1 MSGSRAF
8 LPLVLFFLAMTF
20 SCSDGGKVIPRKKMV
35 SIYADMFV
43 ADQWLNQNYKA
54 ERVAD
59 TSFVYEAIFEKYG
72 YDSEDYRASVDYY
85 IQDPDRF
92 ARILRQTVLELEDRM
107 DEQRAE
113 LRKLRASSGGGREV
127 TYTFD
132 FDRIW
137 IFENGYPRVTVR
149 DSLEYFRSKN
159 EYFIL
164 NHIDL
169 EGAYKLVWIA
179 RALLALY
186 KRGYPLQL
194 AVEIFVIRLYSGLVF
209 PMSGDTVF
217 CDTVHLLGSYLHFK
231 GYAVPAYDRCVYRL
245 VHIRLRR

>member
-1 MSGSRAF
+1 MSVSRAF

-72 YDSEDYRASVDYY
+72 YDSDDYRASVDYY

-149 DSLEYFRSKN
+149 DSLEYFRSRN

-164 NHIDL
+164 DPKPL
-169 EGAYKLVWIA
+169 AEPQDYGMEVYFPQDTLTVTDTSQKDAPAEA
-179 RALLALY
+179 RDS
-186 KRGYPLQL
+186 
-194 AVEIFVIRLYSGLVF
+194 VIVA
-209 PMSGDTVF
+209 DT
-217 CDTVHLLGSYLHFK
+217 
-231 GYAVPAYDRCVYRL
+231 
-245 VHIRLRR
+245 LR

>member
-1 MSGSRAF
+1 MSWSRVF
-8 LPLVLFFLAMTF
+8 MPLAVLCLALTF
-20 SCSDGGKVIPRKKMV
+20 SCSGGGKVIPKKKMV
-35 SIYADMFV
+35 RIYADMFV

-164 NHIDL
+164 DP
-169 EGAYKLVWIA
+169 KP
-179 RALLALY
+179 LAEPQDYGMEVYFPQDTLTVTDTSQ
-186 KRGYPLQL
+186 KDAPAEAGDS
-194 AVEIFVIRLYSGLVF
+194 VIVA
-209 PMSGDTVF
+209 DT
-217 CDTVHLLGSYLHFK
+217 
-231 GYAVPAYDRCVYRL
+231 
-245 VHIRLRR
+245 LR

>member
-107 DEQRAE
+107 DEQKAE

-164 NHIDL
+164 DP
-169 EGAYKLVWIA
+169 KP
-179 RALLALY
+179 LAEPQDYGMEVYFPQDTLTVTDTSQ
-186 KRGYPLQL
+186 KDAPAEAGDS
-194 AVEIFVIRLYSGLVF
+194 VIVA
-209 PMSGDTVF
+209 DT
-217 CDTVHLLGSYLHFK
+217 
-231 GYAVPAYDRCVYRL
+231 
-245 VHIRLRR
+245 LR

>member
-72 YDSEDYRASVDYY
+72 YDSDDYRASVDYY

-149 DSLEYFRSKN
+149 DSLEYFRSRN

-164 NHIDL
+164 DPKPL
-169 EGAYKLVWIA
+169 AEPQDYGMEVYFPQDTLTVTDTSQKDAPAEA
-179 RALLALY
+179 RDS
-186 KRGYPLQL
+186 
-194 AVEIFVIRLYSGLVF
+194 VIVA
-209 PMSGDTVF
+209 DT
-217 CDTVHLLGSYLHFK
+217 
-231 GYAVPAYDRCVYRL
+231 
-245 VHIRLRR
+245 LR

>member
-20 SCSDGGKVIPRKKMV
+20 SCSDGGKVIPKKKMV
-35 SIYADMFV
+35 RIYADMFV

-164 NHIDL
+164 DP
-169 EGAYKLVWIA
+169 KP
-179 RALLALY
+179 LAEPQDYGMEVYFPQDTLTVTDTSQ
-186 KRGYPLQL
+186 KDAPAEAGDS
-194 AVEIFVIRLYSGLVF
+194 VIVA
-209 PMSGDTVF
+209 DT
-217 CDTVHLLGSYLHFK
+217 
-231 GYAVPAYDRCVYRL
+231 
-245 VHIRLRR
+245 LR

>member
-1 MSGSRAF
+1 M
-8 LPLVLFFLAMTF
+8 PLAVFCLALTF
-20 SCSDGGKVIPRKKMV
+20 SCSGGGKVIPKKKMV
-35 SIYADMFV
+35 RIYADMFV

-107 DEQRAE
+107 DEQKAE

-164 NHIDL
+164 DP
-169 EGAYKLVWIA
+169 KP
-179 RALLALY
+179 LAEPQDYGMEVYFPQDTLTVTDTSQ
-186 KRGYPLQL
+186 KDAPAEAGDS
-194 AVEIFVIRLYSGLVF
+194 VIVA
-209 PMSGDTVF
+209 DT
-217 CDTVHLLGSYLHFK
+217 
-231 GYAVPAYDRCVYRL
+231 
-245 VHIRLRR
+245 LR

>member
-1 MSGSRAF
+1 MSGFRVF
-8 LPLVLFFLAMTF
+8 MPLAVFCLALTF
-20 SCSDGGKVIPRKKMV
+20 SCSGGGKVIPKKKMV
-35 SIYADMFV
+35 RIYADMFV

-107 DEQRAE
+107 DEQKAE

-164 NHIDL
+164 DP
-169 EGAYKLVWIA
+169 KP
-179 RALLALY
+179 LAEPQDYGMEVYFPQDTLTVTDTSQ
-186 KRGYPLQL
+186 KDAPAEAGDS
-194 AVEIFVIRLYSGLVF
+194 VIVA
-209 PMSGDTVF
+209 DT
-217 CDTVHLLGSYLHFK
+217 
-231 GYAVPAYDRCVYRL
+231 
-245 VHIRLRR
+245 LR

>member
-20 SCSDGGKVIPRKKMV
+20 SCSDGGKVIPKKKMV
-35 SIYADMFV
+35 RIYADMFV

-107 DEQRAE
+107 DEQKAE

-164 NHIDL
+164 DP
-169 EGAYKLVWIA
+169 KP
-179 RALLALY
+179 LAEPQDYGMEVYFPQDTLTVTDTSQ
-186 KRGYPLQL
+186 KDAPAEAGDS
-194 AVEIFVIRLYSGLVF
+194 VIVA
-209 PMSGDTVF
+209 DT
-217 CDTVHLLGSYLHFK
+217 
-231 GYAVPAYDRCVYRL
+231 
-245 VHIRLRR
+245 LR

>member
-20 SCSDGGKVIPRKKMV
+20 SCSGGGKVIPRKKMV

-164 NHIDL
+164 DP
-169 EGAYKLVWIA
+169 KP
-179 RALLALY
+179 LAEPQDYGMEVYFPQDTLTVTDTSQ
-186 KRGYPLQL
+186 KDAPAEAGDS
-194 AVEIFVIRLYSGLVF
+194 VIVA
-209 PMSGDTVF
+209 DT
-217 CDTVHLLGSYLHFK
+217 
-231 GYAVPAYDRCVYRL
+231 
-245 VHIRLRR
+245 LR

>member
-8 LPLVLFFLAMTF
+8 LPLVLFCLALTF
-20 SCSDGGKVIPRKKMV
+20 SCSGGGKVIPKKKMV
-35 SIYADMFV
+35 RIYADMFV

-107 DEQRAE
+107 DEQKAE
-113 LRKLRASSGGGREV
+113 LRKLRASSGGGGKV

-149 DSLEYFRSKN
+149 DSLDYFRSRN

-164 NHIDL
+164 DL
-169 EGAYKLVWIA
+169 KP
-179 RALLALY
+179 LAEPQDY
-186 KRGYPLQL
+186 GREVY
-194 AVEIFVIRLYSGLVF
+194 F
-209 PMSGDTVF
+209 PQDTLTVTDTSHRDAPAEAGDSVVVA
-217 CDTVHLLGSYLHFK
+217 DT
-231 GYAVPAYDRCVYRL
+231 
-245 VHIRLRR
+245 LR

>member
-1 MSGSRAF
+1 M
-8 LPLVLFFLAMTF
+8 
-20 SCSDGGKVIPRKKMV
+20 IPRKKMV

-149 DSLEYFRSKN
+149 DSLEYFSSKN

-164 NHIDL
+164 DPKPL
-169 EGAYKLVWIA
+169 AEPQDYGMEVYFPQDTLTVTDTSQKDAPAEA
-179 RALLALY
+179 RDS
-186 KRGYPLQL
+186 
-194 AVEIFVIRLYSGLVF
+194 VIVA
-209 PMSGDTVF
+209 DT
-217 CDTVHLLGSYLHFK
+217 
-231 GYAVPAYDRCVYRL
+231 
-245 VHIRLRR
+245 LR

>member
-1 MSGSRAF
+1 M
-8 LPLVLFFLAMTF
+8 
-20 SCSDGGKVIPRKKMV
+20 IPRKKMV

-164 NHIDL
+164 DPKPL
-169 EGAYKLVWIA
+169 AEPQDYGMEVYFPQDTLTVTDTSQKDAPAEAGDSVIA
-179 RALLALY
+179 A
-186 KRGYPLQL
+186 
-194 AVEIFVIRLYSGLVF
+194 
-209 PMSGDTVF
+209 DT
-217 CDTVHLLGSYLHFK
+217 
-231 GYAVPAYDRCVYRL
+231 
-245 VHIRLRR
+245 LR

>member
-72 YDSEDYRASVDYY
+72 YDSDDYRASVDYY

-164 NHIDL
+164 DP
-169 EGAYKLVWIA
+169 KP
-179 RALLALY
+179 LAEPQDYGMEVYFPQDTLTVTDTSQ
-186 KRGYPLQL
+186 KDAPAEAGDS
-194 AVEIFVIRLYSGLVF
+194 VIVA
-209 PMSGDTVF
+209 DT
-217 CDTVHLLGSYLHFK
+217 
-231 GYAVPAYDRCVYRL
+231 
-245 VHIRLRR
+245 LR

>member
-1 MSGSRAF
+1 MSVSRAF

-149 DSLEYFRSKN
+149 DSLEYFRSRN

-164 NHIDL
+164 DP
-169 EGAYKLVWIA
+169 KP
-179 RALLALY
+179 LAEPQDYGMEVYFPQDTLTVTDTSQ
-186 KRGYPLQL
+186 KDAPAEAGDS
-194 AVEIFVIRLYSGLVF
+194 VIVA
-209 PMSGDTVF
+209 DT
-217 CDTVHLLGSYLHFK
+217 
-231 GYAVPAYDRCVYRL
+231 
-245 VHIRLRR
+245 LR

>member
-8 LPLVLFFLAMTF
+8 LPLVLFFLAITF
-20 SCSDGGKVIPRKKMV
+20 SCSDGGKVILRKKMV

-107 DEQRAE
+107 DEQKAE

-164 NHIDL
+164 DP
-169 EGAYKLVWIA
+169 KP
-179 RALLALY
+179 LAEPQDYGMEVYFPQDTLTVTDTSQ
-186 KRGYPLQL
+186 KDAPAEAGDS
-194 AVEIFVIRLYSGLVF
+194 VIVA
-209 PMSGDTVF
+209 DT
-217 CDTVHLLGSYLHFK
+217 
-231 GYAVPAYDRCVYRL
+231 
-245 VHIRLRR
+245 LR

>member
-20 SCSDGGKVIPRKKMV
+20 SCSDGEKVIPRKKMV

-107 DEQRAE
+107 DEQKAE
-113 LRKLRASSGGGREV
+113 LRKLRALSGGGREV

-164 NHIDL
+164 DP
-169 EGAYKLVWIA
+169 KP
-179 RALLALY
+179 LAEPQDYGMEVYFPQDTLTVTDTSQ
-186 KRGYPLQL
+186 KDAPAEAGDS
-194 AVEIFVIRLYSGLVF
+194 VIVA
-209 PMSGDTVF
+209 DT
-217 CDTVHLLGSYLHFK
+217 
-231 GYAVPAYDRCVYRL
+231 
-245 VHIRLRR
+245 LR

>member
-1 MSGSRAF
+1 MSWSRVF
-8 LPLVLFFLAMTF
+8 MPLAVLCLALTF
-20 SCSDGGKVIPRKKMV
+20 SCSGGGKVIPKKKMV
-35 SIYADMFV
+35 RIYADMFV

-92 ARILRQTVLELEDRM
+92 ARILRQTVLELENRM

-164 NHIDL
+164 DP
-169 EGAYKLVWIA
+169 KP
-179 RALLALY
+179 LAEPQDYGMEVYFPQDTLTVTDTSQ
-186 KRGYPLQL
+186 KDAPAEAGDS
-194 AVEIFVIRLYSGLVF
+194 VIVA
-209 PMSGDTVF
+209 DT
-217 CDTVHLLGSYLHFK
+217 
-231 GYAVPAYDRCVYRL
+231 
-245 VHIRLRR
+245 LR

>member
-20 SCSDGGKVIPRKKMV
+20 SCTDGGKVIPKKKMV
-35 SIYADMFV
+35 RIYADMFV

-107 DEQRAE
+107 DEQKAE

-149 DSLEYFRSKN
+149 DSLEYFRSRN

-164 NHIDL
+164 DP
-169 EGAYKLVWIA
+169 KP
-179 RALLALY
+179 LAEPQDYGMEVYFPQDTLTVTDTSQ
-186 KRGYPLQL
+186 KDAPAEAGDS
-194 AVEIFVIRLYSGLVF
+194 VIVA
-209 PMSGDTVF
+209 DT
-217 CDTVHLLGSYLHFK
+217 
-231 GYAVPAYDRCVYRL
+231 
-245 VHIRLRR
+245 LR

>member
-1 MSGSRAF
+1 MSGFRVF
-8 LPLVLFFLAMTF
+8 MPLAVFCLALTF
-20 SCSDGGKVIPRKKMV
+20 SCSGGGKVIPKKKMV
-35 SIYADMFV
+35 RIYADMFV

-164 NHIDL
+164 DP
-169 EGAYKLVWIA
+169 KP
-179 RALLALY
+179 LAEPQDYGMEVYFPQDTLTVTDTSQ
-186 KRGYPLQL
+186 KDAPAEAGDS
-194 AVEIFVIRLYSGLVF
+194 VIVA
-209 PMSGDTVF
+209 DT
-217 CDTVHLLGSYLHFK
+217 
-231 GYAVPAYDRCVYRL
+231 
-245 VHIRLRR
+245 LR

>member
-1 MSGSRAF
+1 MSGFRAF

-164 NHIDL
+164 DP
-169 EGAYKLVWIA
+169 KP
-179 RALLALY
+179 LAEPQDYGMEVYFPQDTLTVTDTSQ
-186 KRGYPLQL
+186 KDAPAEAGDS
-194 AVEIFVIRLYSGLVF
+194 VIVA
-209 PMSGDTVF
+209 DT
-217 CDTVHLLGSYLHFK
+217 
-231 GYAVPAYDRCVYRL
+231 
-245 VHIRLRR
+245 LR

>member
-164 NHIDL
+164 DP
-169 EGAYKLVWIA
+169 KP
-179 RALLALY
+179 LAEPQDYGMEVYFPQDTLTVTDTSQ
-186 KRGYPLQL
+186 KDAPAEAGDS
-194 AVEIFVIRLYSGLVF
+194 VIVA
-209 PMSGDTVF
+209 DT
-217 CDTVHLLGSYLHFK
+217 
-231 GYAVPAYDRCVYRL
+231 
-245 VHIRLRR
+245 LR

>member
-8 LPLVLFFLAMTF
+8 LPLVLFCLALTF
-20 SCSDGGKVIPRKKMV
+20 SCSGGGKVIPKKKMV
-35 SIYADMFV
+35 RIYADMFV

-107 DEQRAE
+107 DEQKAE

-164 NHIDL
+164 DP
-169 EGAYKLVWIA
+169 KP
-179 RALLALY
+179 LAEPQDYGMEVYFPQDTLTVTDTSQ
-186 KRGYPLQL
+186 KDAPAEAGDS
-194 AVEIFVIRLYSGLVF
+194 VIVA
-209 PMSGDTVF
+209 DT
-217 CDTVHLLGSYLHFK
+217 
-231 GYAVPAYDRCVYRL
+231 
-245 VHIRLRR
+245 LR

>member
-35 SIYADMFV
+35 RIYADMFV

-164 NHIDL
+164 DP
-169 EGAYKLVWIA
+169 KP
-179 RALLALY
+179 LAEPQDYGMEVYFPQDTLTVTDTSQ
-186 KRGYPLQL
+186 KDAPAEAGDS
-194 AVEIFVIRLYSGLVF
+194 VIVA
-209 PMSGDTVF
+209 DT
-217 CDTVHLLGSYLHFK
+217 
-231 GYAVPAYDRCVYRL
+231 
-245 VHIRLRR
+245 LR

>member
-20 SCSDGGKVIPRKKMV
+20 SCSGGGKVIPKKKMV
-35 SIYADMFV
+35 RIYADMFV

-164 NHIDL
+164 DP
-169 EGAYKLVWIA
+169 KP
-179 RALLALY
+179 LAEPQDYGMEVYFPQDTLTVTDTSQ
-186 KRGYPLQL
+186 KDAPAEAGDS
-194 AVEIFVIRLYSGLVF
+194 VIVA
-209 PMSGDTVF
+209 DT
-217 CDTVHLLGSYLHFK
+217 
-231 GYAVPAYDRCVYRL
+231 
-245 VHIRLRR
+245 LR

>member
-8 LPLVLFFLAMTF
+8 LPLAVFCLALTF
-20 SCSDGGKVIPRKKMV
+20 SCSGGGKVIPKKKMV
-35 SIYADMFV
+35 RIYADMFV

-107 DEQRAE
+107 DEQKAE

-164 NHIDL
+164 DP
-169 EGAYKLVWIA
+169 KP
-179 RALLALY
+179 LAEPQDYGMEVYFPQDTLTVTDTSQ
-186 KRGYPLQL
+186 KDAPAEAGDS
-194 AVEIFVIRLYSGLVF
+194 VIVA
-209 PMSGDTVF
+209 DT
-217 CDTVHLLGSYLHFK
+217 
-231 GYAVPAYDRCVYRL
+231 
-245 VHIRLRR
+245 LR

>member
-1 MSGSRAF
+1 M
-8 LPLVLFFLAMTF
+8 PLAVFCLALTF
-20 SCSDGGKVIPRKKMV
+20 SCSGGGKVIPKKKMV
-35 SIYADMFV
+35 RIYADMFV

-164 NHIDL
+164 DP
-169 EGAYKLVWIA
+169 KP
-179 RALLALY
+179 LAEPQDYGMEVYFPQDTLTVTDTSQ
-186 KRGYPLQL
+186 KDAPAEAGDS
-194 AVEIFVIRLYSGLVF
+194 VIVA
-209 PMSGDTVF
+209 DT
-217 CDTVHLLGSYLHFK
+217 
-231 GYAVPAYDRCVYRL
+231 
-245 VHIRLRR
+245 LR

>member
-1 MSGSRAF
+1 MSVSRAF

-72 YDSEDYRASVDYY
+72 YDSDDYRASVDYY

-149 DSLEYFRSKN
+149 DSLEYFRSRN

-164 NHIDL
+164 DP
-169 EGAYKLVWIA
+169 KP
-179 RALLALY
+179 LAEPQDYGMEVYFPQDTLTVTDTSQ
-186 KRGYPLQL
+186 KDAPAEAGDS
-194 AVEIFVIRLYSGLVF
+194 VIVA
-209 PMSGDTVF
+209 DT
-217 CDTVHLLGSYLHFK
+217 
-231 GYAVPAYDRCVYRL
+231 
-245 VHIRLRR
+245 LR

>member
-1 MSGSRAF
+1 MSWSRVF
-8 LPLVLFFLAMTF
+8 MPLAVLCLALTF
-20 SCSDGGKVIPRKKMV
+20 SCSGGGKVIPKKKMV
-35 SIYADMFV
+35 RIYADMFV

-107 DEQRAE
+107 DEQKAE

-164 NHIDL
+164 DP
-169 EGAYKLVWIA
+169 KP
-179 RALLALY
+179 LAEPQDYGMEVYFPQDTLTVTDTSQ
-186 KRGYPLQL
+186 KDAPAEAGDS
-194 AVEIFVIRLYSGLVF
+194 VIVA
-209 PMSGDTVF
+209 DT
-217 CDTVHLLGSYLHFK
+217 
-231 GYAVPAYDRCVYRL
+231 
-245 VHIRLRR
+245 LR

>member
-8 LPLVLFFLAMTF
+8 LPLVLFCLALTF
-20 SCSDGGKVIPRKKMV
+20 SCSDGGKVIPKKKMV
-35 SIYADMFV
+35 RIYADMFV

-107 DEQRAE
+107 DEQKAE

-164 NHIDL
+164 DP
-169 EGAYKLVWIA
+169 KP
-179 RALLALY
+179 LAEPQDYGMEVYFPQDTLTVTDTSQ
-186 KRGYPLQL
+186 KDAPAEAGDS
-194 AVEIFVIRLYSGLVF
+194 VIVA
-209 PMSGDTVF
+209 DT
-217 CDTVHLLGSYLHFK
+217 
-231 GYAVPAYDRCVYRL
+231 
-245 VHIRLRR
+245 LR

>member
-8 LPLVLFFLAMTF
+8 LPLVLFCLALTF
-20 SCSDGGKVIPRKKMV
+20 SCSGGGKVIPKKKMV
-35 SIYADMFV
+35 RIYADMFV

-164 NHIDL
+164 DP
-169 EGAYKLVWIA
+169 KP
-179 RALLALY
+179 LAEPQDYGMEVYFPQDTLTVTDTSQ
-186 KRGYPLQL
+186 KDAPAEAGDS
-194 AVEIFVIRLYSGLVF
+194 VIVA
-209 PMSGDTVF
+209 DT
-217 CDTVHLLGSYLHFK
+217 
-231 GYAVPAYDRCVYRL
+231 
-245 VHIRLRR
+245 LR

>member
-1 MSGSRAF
+1 M
-8 LPLVLFFLAMTF
+8 
-20 SCSDGGKVIPRKKMV
+20 IPRKKMV

-164 NHIDL
+164 DP
-169 EGAYKLVWIA
+169 KP
-179 RALLALY
+179 LAEPQDYGMEVYFPQDTLTVTDTSQ
-186 KRGYPLQL
+186 KDAPAEAGDS
-194 AVEIFVIRLYSGLVF
+194 VIVV
-209 PMSGDTVF
+209 DT
-217 CDTVHLLGSYLHFK
+217 
-231 GYAVPAYDRCVYRL
+231 
-245 VHIRLRR
+245 LR

>member
-1 MSGSRAF
+1 MSVSRAF

-72 YDSEDYRASVDYY
+72 YDSDDYRASVDYY

-149 DSLEYFRSKN
+149 DSLEYFKSRN

-164 NHIDL
+164 DP
-169 EGAYKLVWIA
+169 KP
-179 RALLALY
+179 LAEPQDYGMEVYFPQDTLTVTDTSQ
-186 KRGYPLQL
+186 KDAPAEAGDS
-194 AVEIFVIRLYSGLVF
+194 VIVA
-209 PMSGDTVF
+209 DT
-217 CDTVHLLGSYLHFK
+217 
-231 GYAVPAYDRCVYRL
+231 
-245 VHIRLRR
+245 LR

>member
-164 NHIDL
+164 DP
-169 EGAYKLVWIA
+169 KP
-179 RALLALY
+179 LAEPQDYGMEVYFPQDTLTVTDTSQ
-186 KRGYPLQL
+186 KDAPAEAGDS
-194 AVEIFVIRLYSGLVF
+194 VIVV
-209 PMSGDTVF
+209 DT
-217 CDTVHLLGSYLHFK
+217 
-231 GYAVPAYDRCVYRL
+231 
-245 VHIRLRR
+245 LR

>member
-1 MSGSRAF
+1 MSVSRAF

-72 YDSEDYRASVDYY
+72 YDSDDYRASVDYY

-164 NHIDL
+164 DP
-169 EGAYKLVWIA
+169 KP
-179 RALLALY
+179 LAEPQDYGMEVYFPQDTLTVTDTSQ
-186 KRGYPLQL
+186 KDAPAEAGDS
-194 AVEIFVIRLYSGLVF
+194 VIVA
-209 PMSGDTVF
+209 DT
-217 CDTVHLLGSYLHFK
+217 
-231 GYAVPAYDRCVYRL
+231 
-245 VHIRLRR
+245 LR

>member
-8 LPLVLFFLAMTF
+8 LPLVLFCLALTF
-20 SCSDGGKVIPRKKMV
+20 SCSGGGKVIPRKKMV
-35 SIYADMFV
+35 RIYADMFV

-164 NHIDL
+164 DP
-169 EGAYKLVWIA
+169 KP
-179 RALLALY
+179 LAEPQDYGMEVYFPQDTLTVTDTSQ
-186 KRGYPLQL
+186 KDAPAEAGDS
-194 AVEIFVIRLYSGLVF
+194 VIVA
-209 PMSGDTVF
+209 DT
-217 CDTVHLLGSYLHFK
+217 
-231 GYAVPAYDRCVYRL
+231 
-245 VHIRLRR
+245 LR

>member
-72 YDSEDYRASVDYY
+72 YDSDDYRASVDYY

-149 DSLEYFRSKN
+149 DSLEYFRSRN

-164 NHIDL
+164 DP
-169 EGAYKLVWIA
+169 KP
-179 RALLALY
+179 LAEPQDYGMEVYFPQDTLTVTDTSQ
-186 KRGYPLQL
+186 KDAPAEAGDS
-194 AVEIFVIRLYSGLVF
+194 VIVA
-209 PMSGDTVF
+209 DT
-217 CDTVHLLGSYLHFK
+217 
-231 GYAVPAYDRCVYRL
+231 
-245 VHIRLRR
+245 LR

>member
-1 MSGSRAF
+1 MSVSRAF

-164 NHIDL
+164 DP
-169 EGAYKLVWIA
+169 KP
-179 RALLALY
+179 LAEPQDYGMEVYFPQDTLTVTDTSQ
-186 KRGYPLQL
+186 KDAPAEAGDS
-194 AVEIFVIRLYSGLVF
+194 VIVA
-209 PMSGDTVF
+209 DT
-217 CDTVHLLGSYLHFK
+217 
-231 GYAVPAYDRCVYRL
+231 
-245 VHIRLRR
+245 LR